1 LELDAKAMIISDVA
15 LEKNGARTPLKYTY
29 KDDILKI
36 SLDKTYQK
44 NQDYTVYIKYV
55 ARPNEV
61 KQKGS
66 AAINDAKG
74 LYFINAQGK
83 DLINLHKS
91 GLKVKPNLLLV
102 GFQP

>member
-1 LELDAKAMIISDVA
+1 M
-15 LEKNGARTPLKYTY
+15 KYDY
-29 KDDILKI
+29 KEDILKI
-36 SLDKTYQK
+36 SLIKLTKK

-83 DLINLHKS
+83 DADKPTNLDS
-91 GLKVKPNLLLV
+91 R
-102 GFQP
+102 